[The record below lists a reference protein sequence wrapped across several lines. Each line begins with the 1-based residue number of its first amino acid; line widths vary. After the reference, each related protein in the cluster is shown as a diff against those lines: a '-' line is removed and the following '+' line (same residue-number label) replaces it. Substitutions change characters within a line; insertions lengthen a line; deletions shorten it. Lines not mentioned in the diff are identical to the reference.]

1 MEKILI
7 VDDSVFQ
14 LKMLSDKAKE
24 IGCEVITAKN
34 GNEALEKITDENP
47 DCVLLDLLMPE
58 KSGIEVLEDL
68 QALENK
74 TPVIVVSADV
84 QESIRSRCLELGA
97 FDFINKPPKK
107 NRLQETIHR
116 ALSLIRG

>member
-14 LKMLSDKAKE
+14 LKMLSNNAKE
-24 IGCEVITAKN
+24 VGCQVITAQN
-34 GNEALEKITDENP
+34 GHQALQKIADEKP
-47 DCVLLDLLMPE
+47 DCILLDLLMPD
-58 KSGIEVLEDL
+58 KNGIEVLEDL

-74 TPVIVVSADV
+74 IPVIVVSADI
-84 QESIRSRCLELGA
+84 QESVRSRCLELGA

-107 NRLQETIHR
+107 NRLQEAIHR
-116 ALSLIRG
+116 ALSLIRA